1 MTSGLWTLNCYS
13 ETIFLCIMEEKNQV
27 VILMSL
33 GNKAFDVREKI
44 HKDKI

>member
-33 GNKAFDVREKI
+33 GNKAFDVRENI

>member
-13 ETIFLCIMEEKNQV
+13 ETIFFCIMEEKNQV

-33 GNKAFDVREKI
+33 GNKALDLREKI
-44 HKDKI
+44 HHDKI